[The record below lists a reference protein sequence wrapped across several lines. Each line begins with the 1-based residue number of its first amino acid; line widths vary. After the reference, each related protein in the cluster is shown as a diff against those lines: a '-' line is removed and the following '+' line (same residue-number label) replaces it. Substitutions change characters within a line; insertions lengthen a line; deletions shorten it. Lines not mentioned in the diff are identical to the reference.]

1 MAIPFL
7 NNINLSDN
15 QLQNAKLH
23 ITGTAPTAAAAQIYF
38 DSSDTIAKYYSNAT
52 DTWVSL
58 VQTDFANGTFV
69 SLTNGGT
76 SIKRSYTVDL
86 SAVDGTSTSASRFL
100 TKDNTWATIPFGDVT
115 EVQGGTN
122 INVTDQTGPIPIVNL
137 DDSITLAGT
146 ATAVTFL
153 GDLNGTINTA
163 TTGTTQSAGDNS
175 TLIATTAYADAA
187 AAAVPIGDYL
197 PLSAGSSY
205 PLTGDLYITKL
216 TPKLFIT
223 DTAASNCILEISQQG
238 STTSFTSRGGT
249 SSTGQFNFRITNGS
263 TTTNALFINQQA
275 RATFAGDVIINGG
288 DITLGGTGR
297 IQGVDTVTD
306 GTDATN
312 KTYVDNAISGV
323 PQGTLT
329 GLGEGTY
336 IDIDNTTPAVPII
349 NVEGTEAATASKL
362 VARDSNGYGYV
373 ATPASGDSSTKIA
386 TTAFVQSSLTGLLEF
401 KGGFNASTGAIVGG
415 GNLTSGAARV
425 AVAVGDYYVVTADGD
440 FFGNTATPLTV
451 GDSVIVQTAAAA
463 GASVEGDFI
472 VVQSDTDLATET
484 TVGLG
489 NVNIEGAGDK
499 DGLSLSY
506 SAGTATV
513 GLDITSLPY
522 LQNQSTADLLGLEI
536 PLYDGDV
543 DNTNKKIELQDIVNL
558 ANGKTTYAET
568 ITDTDTITHGLT
580 TKDVIV
586 QLYDVTT
593 NETVYADVERG
604 STSEVTITFAST
616 PTNSIRVLVQKIG

>member
-1 MAIPFL
+1 MAINYL
-7 NNINLSDN
+7 N
-15 QLQNAKLH
+15 
-23 ITGTAPTAAAAQIYF
+23 
-38 DSSDTIAKYYSNAT
+38 
-52 DTWVSL
+52 
-58 VQTDFANGTFV
+58 
-69 SLTNGGT
+69 
-76 SIKRSYTVDL
+76 SI
-86 SAVDGTSTSASRFL
+86 
-100 TKDNTWATIPFGDVT
+100 
-115 EVQGGTN
+115 
-122 INVTDQTGPIPIVNL
+122 
-137 DDSITLAGT
+137 
-146 ATAVTFL
+146 
-153 GDLNGTINTA
+153 DLNKNELLQGVIEN
-163 TTGTTQSAGDNS
+163 QPN
-175 TLIATTAYADAA
+175 DA
-187 AAAVPIGDYL
+187 
-197 PLSAGSSY
+197 SAGSSPVTGQIY
-205 PLTGDLYITKL
+205 YNTTDYELRQYNGTAWVSVGDITSLTPGTNISIDNPASSSPTINLIDNPTLAGNLTISKT
-216 TPKLFIT
+216 TPKLIIT
-223 DTAASNCILEISQQG
+223 DTVASDLILEISQQG

>member
-58 VQTDFANGTFV
+58 VQTDFANGTFI

-76 SIKRSYTVDL
+76 SIKRAYTVDL

-100 TKDNTWATIPFGDVT
+100 TKDNTWATIPFGDITAVLPGTYINIDDSTGPEPTVNHDLTTRTDTTSTGSPGYAGTFTVVDSVT
-115 EVQGGTN
+115 TNTTGHITALNVKTVTMPSSEAYTFSVTADSGTNQPIDSGNTLDIAGGTN
-122 INVTDQTGPIPIVNL
+122 ITTVVGATDTVTVNL
-137 DDSITLAGT
+137 DDTITLQGNLT
-146 ATAVTFL
+146 VGGMSTFNDEVTI
-153 GDLNGTINTA
+153 D
-163 TTGTTQSAGDNS
+163 
-175 TLIATTAYADAA
+175 ADAS
-187 AAAVPIGDYL
+187 I
-197 PLSAGSSY
+197 
-205 PLTGDLYITKL
+205 TGDLDMNTAKIVNLADPTANQDAATK
-216 TPKLFIT
+216 K
-223 DTAASNCILEISQQG
+223 
-238 STTSFTSRGGT
+238 
-249 SSTGQFNFRITNGS
+249 
-263 TTTNALFINQQA
+263 
-275 RATFAGDVIINGG
+275 
-288 DITLGGTGR
+288 
-297 IQGVDTVTD
+297 
-306 GTDATN
+306 
-312 KTYVDNAISGV
+312 YVDDEIAGV

-336 IDIDNTTPAVPII
+336 IDIDNTTPTVPII

-558 ANGKTTYAET
+558 ANSKTTYAET
-568 ITDTDTITHGLT
+568 ITDTDTITHGLS

-586 QLYDVTT
+586 QLYDTDT